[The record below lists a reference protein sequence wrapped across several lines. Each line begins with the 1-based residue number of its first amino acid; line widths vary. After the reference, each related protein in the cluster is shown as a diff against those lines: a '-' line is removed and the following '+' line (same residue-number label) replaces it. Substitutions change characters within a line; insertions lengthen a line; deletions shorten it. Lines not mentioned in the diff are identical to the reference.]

1 MPEIKQKYNEL
12 QKKHKLPDY
21 NLINN
26 ELEIS
31 TIEEPDFLLRTIM
44 RRILEKLDF
53 YTNLL
58 QDTLQPD
65 ASNMASMNE
74 NNFFDDD
81 EKKHMYNLYKKLIS
95 MNRESALISLNP
107 DEKNEAEFINH
118 FFEHWEPIRKE
129 LYNYVK
135 KMKESWKADI
145 EEEEDTR
152 YMG

>member
-74 NNFFDDD
+74 NNFFDDN
-81 EKKHMYNLYKKLIS
+81 EKKHIYNLYKKLIS
-95 MNRESALISLNP
+95 MNREGVLILLKP
-107 DEKNEAEFINH
+107 DEKNEAEFTNY

-129 LYNYVK
+129 LYHYVN

-145 EEEEDTR
+145 EEEEDTG

>member
-1 MPEIKQKYNEL
+1 
-12 QKKHKLPDY
+12 
-21 NLINN
+21 
-26 ELEIS
+26 
-31 TIEEPDFLLRTIM
+31 
-44 RRILEKLDF
+44 
-53 YTNLL
+53 
-58 QDTLQPD
+58 
-65 ASNMASMNE
+65 MNE